1 MDKYYRILGVEPGA
15 SQEELKKVY
24 KKLAL
29 KYHPDHGGDENHFK
43 EIVKAYDIL
52 TGKRQLSRLER
63 QEQEREEASKRKAKQ
78 SSYYDDWYRPS
89 PPPPPKRQKRYV
101 VREYDKWETCVSC
114 NGRAKIMEMCNLCFG
129 TGNHV
134 GMNED
139 QAVHVK
145 KCSGCKSGYNILFFC
160 NDCHGHGRI
169 LNGKYQVGTWEY

>member
-63 QEQEREEASKRKAKQ
+63 QEQEREEQAKKSKPNN
-78 SSYYDDWYRPS
+78 WPP
-89 PPPPPKRQKRYV
+89 PPPPPKRQKQYV
-101 VREYDKWETCVSC
+101 VKEYDKFDICKSC
-114 NGRAKIMEMCNLCFG
+114 NGRAQIMEMCNLCFG

-134 GMNED
+134 GMNETHSV
-139 QAVHVK
+139 QVK
-145 KCSGCKSGYNILFFC
+145 KCTACKSGYNLLFFC
-160 NDCHGHGRI
+160 NDCHGHGRVP
-169 LNGKYQVGTWEY
+169 NGKYRVGTWE